1 MVASRPI
8 AGRINRWWA
17 PDGGTAS
24 RCATPSHASRAVGSR
39 TVSQPPPD
47 RELWTCHLRQPLVP
61 WAAATRERERG
72 KERSLGGREDG

>member
-8 AGRINRWWA
+8 AGRINRCCA

-47 RELWTCHLRQPLVP
+47 RELWTCHLRQPS
-61 WAAATRERERG
+61 
-72 KERSLGGREDG
+72 SLGPPRRESAREARSAP